1 MDGDTLYS
9 IGDLA
14 RRTGLTVKTVRF
26 YSDAGIVPPT
36 RRSPAGYRLYDR
48 AAAARLDLVRTLR
61 DLGLDLPTIRRVVSR
76 EASLPAVAAAHA
88 EALSAQIRTLRL
100 RRAVLTVVAGRGST
114 PKEMELM
121 HELAKLS
128 EAERH
133 HLIGDFL
140 AAVFGDLE
148 GDPGFAGV
156 MTSLTPELP
165 DDPSPEQVEAWVD
178 LASLSQEPGF
188 RASMRRMAETHA
200 GDRRPAGPRDPDDR
214 HSADRTGDTAG
225 VRTGVRT
232 GGGAGGLGG
241 GPVLRPSPAAV
252 ARDLAAPALAAGV
265 DPAAPEAEPYVTAL
279 LTACGEDRAELAARL
294 EAAGDPRWDRYVRL
308 LAVINGWPP
317 PEPLAPALA
326 WFTQALSA
334 R

>member
-36 RRSPAGYRLYDR
+36 CRSPAGYRLYDR

-61 DLGLDLPTIRRVVSR
+61 DLGLDLPTIRKVVDR
-76 EASLPAVAAAHA
+76 EASLPEVAAAHA
-88 EALSAQIRTLRL
+88 EALAAQIRTLRL

-114 PKEMELM
+114 PEEMELM

-140 AAVFGDLE
+140 AAAFGGL
-148 GDPGFAGV
+148 GRDPAFAGP

-165 DDPSPEQVEAWVD
+165 DDPEPQQVEAWVE
-178 LASLSQEPGF
+178 LAELSRDPDF
-188 RASMRRMAETHA
+188 RASIRRMAEFLA
-200 GDRRPAGPRDPDDR
+200 ADR
-214 HSADRTGDTAG
+214 HGNPAATVRDAPDAARRDAPDAARRDAPAAAGRTGAP
-225 VRTGVRT
+225 
-232 GGGAGGLGG
+232 
-241 GPVLRPSPAAV
+241 GPVIRPDPAAM
-252 ARDLAAPALAAGV
+252 ARDLAAPALAAGI
-265 DPAAPEAEPYVTAL
+265 DPASPEAEPYVAAL
-279 LTACGEDRAELAARL
+279 LATCGEARAELAARL
-294 EAAGDPRWDRYVRL
+294 EAVGDPRWDRYVQL
-308 LAVINGWPP
+308 LAVINGWLP

-326 WFTQALSA
+326 WFTRALRA